1 MQVGVHLV
9 LPKKT
14 QSRPRKYLWNICDA
28 SGILLGGELQGEL
41 ERIRQV
47 LMTQMQVKLGLQRER
62 NRCSL
67 RVGKRMSPSQEGL
80 ERHL

>member
-47 LMTQMQVKLGLQRER
+47 PMAGTNDTNASKAGIA
-62 NRCSL
+62 
-67 RVGKRMSPSQEGL
+67 EG
-80 ERHL
+80 EK